1 MIRKGAAF
9 GMRLRGNRVRITG
22 CRATVSSQCFCAES
36 HWVYK
41 PEKAHK
47 REQARKPAFPGGDNA
62 FASRAIVLNRAA
74 GGVPLRLIVPIFLAE
89 VLFPFHVG
97 GASRKGSEVEINLKP
112 KGYDAKIII

>member
-1 MIRKGAAF
+1 M
-9 GMRLRGNRVRITG
+9 RITG
-22 CRATVSSQCFCAES
+22 CRATVCPQSFCAES
-36 HWVYK
+36 HWVYE

-47 REQARKPAFPGGDNA
+47 RGRARKPAFSEVDNA

-74 GGVPLRLIVPIFLAE
+74 GGVPLRLIVPVFLAE
-89 VLFPFHVG
+89 VLFPFHAG